1 MGVSFNAAKHMFST
15 NIFSSYE
22 SCCLDVDAGFPPGYV
37 VRFAGASSFVEDVV
51 IAIYVLG
58 FPPQV
63 SSLSSVT
70 YVACICTAQAQVL
83 GGV

>member
-1 MGVSFNAAKHMFST
+1 MVCFSACRL
-15 NIFSSYE
+15 NLSS
-22 SCCLDVDAGFPPGYV
+22 V
-37 VRFAGASSFVEDVV
+37 VMCRLLH
-51 IAIYVLG
+51 VLG

-83 GGV
+83 GGVLFSSLDAA

>member
-1 MGVSFNAAKHMFST
+1 MLLIPVGIHTYTYFPRVCVTMST
-15 NIFSSYE
+15 CACRLNLSS
-22 SCCLDVDAGFPPGYV
+22 V
-37 VRFAGASSFVEDVV
+37 VMCRLLHVP
-51 IAIYVLG
+51 G

-83 GGV
+83 GRS